1 MRSRTLHIICCAFG
15 VLIYGLYLVI
25 DTRIICGK
33 EKHNGIEIDHDDYV
47 IAALMLY
54 LDIVMMFMYIL

>member
-1 MRSRTLHIICCAFG
+1 ML
-15 VLIYGLYLVI
+15 YGLYLVI

-33 EKHNGIEIDHDDYV
+33 EKHNGISIDHDDYV

-54 LDIVMMFMYIL
+54 LDIIMMFIYILQLLGDR